1 MQLNPVSCKQSIA
14 YAYRGQTRWQK
25 CTGWSFLFPRSH
37 IRALGKQINF
47 HLNVWMLKWHF
58 SPKCVYFH
66 VQLKTSPCS
75 DTCLGDWE
83 ILVIL
88 LCQKV
93 TSRVRCVWYM
103 LVYFVFFL
111 SAIYLCETKLK
122 SKDHTGIS
130 GEGIPRD
137 RGCVVLD
144 SPGLLPTLHLC
155 ETFLLWFVP
164 ALVPQLCSYC
174 VLSCL
179 VDWRTNIR

>member
-1 MQLNPVSCKQSIA
+1 
-14 YAYRGQTRWQK
+14 
-25 CTGWSFLFPRSH
+25 
-37 IRALGKQINF
+37 
-47 HLNVWMLKWHF
+47 
-58 SPKCVYFH
+58 
-66 VQLKTSPCS
+66 
-75 DTCLGDWE
+75 
-83 ILVIL
+83 
-88 LCQKV
+88 
-93 TSRVRCVWYM
+93 M

-179 VDWRTNIR
+179 VD